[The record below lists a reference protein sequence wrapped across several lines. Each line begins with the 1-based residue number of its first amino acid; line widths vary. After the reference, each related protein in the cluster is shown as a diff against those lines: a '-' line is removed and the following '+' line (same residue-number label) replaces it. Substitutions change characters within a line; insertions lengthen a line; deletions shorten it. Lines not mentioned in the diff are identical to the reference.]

1 MSHVKTAVMRKYSVY
16 YRSRRHLTPLY
27 ENIRAGSDEVCSVET
42 RLKFCG
48 DEFPLSSQLMSV
60 LHCTNGIFLHTGDAY
75 KVSVSKGHLRALQLY
90 SLQSQNIYLHSS
102 GQENRQSVYV
112 CDV

>member
-1 MSHVKTAVMRKYSVY
+1 MSHVKLTAVMRKHSIY

-27 ENIRAGSDEVCSVET
+27 ENIGAGSDEVCSVET

-48 DEFPLSSQLMSV
+48 DEFPMSSQLMSV
-60 LHCTNGIFLHTGDAY
+60 LHCTNGIFLHTGTGDAY

-102 GQENRQSVYV
+102 GQENAIGLCV
-112 CDV
+112 